1 MKKYQIMYLCNISII
16 KRLNYDSKRS
26 DVFREP
32 EISDVPRSRTSRD
45 LAREGKK
52 ICLTAFD
59 LILLNKKYEI
69 YNFK

>member
-1 MKKYQIMYLCNISII
+1 MIQNVQT
-16 KRLNYDSKRS
+16 NP
-26 DVFREP
+26 RETCAW
-32 EISDVPRSRTSRD
+32 RQT
-45 LAREGKK
+45 ATATGKK